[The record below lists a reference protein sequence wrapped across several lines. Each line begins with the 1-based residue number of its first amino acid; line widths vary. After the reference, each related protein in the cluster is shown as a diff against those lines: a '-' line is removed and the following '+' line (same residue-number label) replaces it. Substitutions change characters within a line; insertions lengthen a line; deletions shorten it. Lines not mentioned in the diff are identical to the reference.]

1 MTTNAVL
8 SKNEEGKIVVEIVDG
23 KFAGSI
29 FTVDNINN
37 EEESCDIT
45 YDHVCVKLV
54 IDGELQTNMDT
65 INKEE
70 ILKEYFSTMSV
81 FMTDLFNNAVKSY
94 IDANPI
100 QPE

>member
-8 SKNEEGKIVVEIVDG
+8 SKNEEGVISVEIIDG
-23 KFAGSI
+23 TFAGSI

>member
-1 MTTNAVL
+1 MTVNAVL
-8 SKNEEGKIVVEIVDG
+8 SKNEEGIINVEIVDG
-23 KFAGSI
+23 TFAGSI

-70 ILKEYFSTMSV
+70 ILKEYFSTMSI
-81 FMTDLFNNAVKSY
+81 FMTDLFNNALKSY

>member
-29 FTVDNINN
+29 FTVSDIFND
-37 EEESCDIT
+37 EESCDIT

-100 QPE
+100 QQE